1 MFHKGRVLTVFSA
14 RNYSGNY
21 EGVHNDAALLLL
33 TLDLAGNIR
42 VFVKNLRERQVEL
55 APPVEKD
62 NSQYPDTLEEEEEE
76 EEEAEEAEEET
87 QDESKDGV
95 PSDVLNEE
103 EVQDESKDGVPSD
116 VLNVA

>member
-1 MFHKGRVLTVFSA
+1 VFHKGRVLTVFSA

-76 EEEAEEAEEET
+76 EEEAEEET